1 MAYLLLELH
10 PASISPTMLSTE
22 TAMKKKT
29 PRSRLRTTRS
39 CPMGIVSQTTK
50 LGTKTSSGAT

>member
-1 MAYLLLELH
+1 MAYLLLELQ

-39 CPMGIVSQTTK
+39 SDSGMVSQTTK
-50 LGTKTSSGAT
+50 LGTNTSRGAT